1 MEINVKKLEEM
12 LVLQNKLNSIVNP
25 DWRNAGNDWGMA
37 ILVEATEAI
46 EHHGWKWWKKQ
57 TPDMPAV
64 QMELVDIWHFMLST
78 IIEGSTDMTMEEIS
92 IHMSEYITNV
102 SSENEYRAPNSE
114 DTLLGCL
121 KQLAIAGAQSIP
133 LAIFLACIELA
144 NMAFD
149 DLYEIYIAKN
159 VLNIFRQANGYKT
172 GEYIKDWSA
181 ISLNSPLI
189 GDRSLEDND
198 HLMDILNL
206 MPVQDADLYS
216 YLYSE
221 LELRYSAVKGI

>member
-1 MEINVKKLEEM
+1 
-12 LVLQNKLNSIVNP
+12 
-25 DWRNAGNDWGMA
+25 
-37 ILVEATEAI
+37 
-46 EHHGWKWWKKQ
+46 
-57 TPDMPAV
+57 
-64 QMELVDIWHFMLST
+64 
-78 IIEGSTDMTMEEIS
+78 
-92 IHMSEYITNV
+92 
-102 SSENEYRAPNSE
+102 
-114 DTLLGCL
+114 
-121 KQLAIAGAQSIP
+121 
-133 LAIFLACIELA
+133 
-144 NMAFD
+144 MAFD